1 MNKTEFPQGGDEA
14 KVKNLIEHYENASE
28 NELAAEDEAILEVS
42 GQTTMVIP
50 DNLVPAVRYLIFK
63 NTNEGIIS

>member
-1 MNKTEFPQGGDEA
+1 MNKTEFPQGWDEA
-14 KVKNLIEHYENASE
+14 KVKKLIEHYENASE
-28 NELAAEDEAILEVS
+28 NELAAEDEALLEVS

-50 DNLVPAVRYLIFK
+50 DNLVTAVRYLIFK